1 MPYELTQNVAAWL
14 DAQVEEN
21 HRLLKELCLIPA
33 FSNHEDEKAAAVKAW
48 LDGIGAKGVYIDD
61 AKNVVFPMN
70 CEGRD
75 DIVVFQAHTDTVF
88 PMDTPLEFID
98 DGEKFH
104 CPSIIDDT
112 GNLVNMLMTVKYIVE
127 HNVQPKCGILFVANA
142 GEEGLGNLKGT
153 RQLFQ
158 DYAGRIC
165 RFFTFDA
172 NYGACAPVCVG
183 SHRYQVDVT
192 TLGGHS
198 WSQFGI
204 TNAIVELSKLIEKLS
219 YVELPKKEGTRTTW
233 NVGTI
238 QGGTS
243 VNTIAPN
250 ASMLY
255 EYRSEDA
262 DCLAYM
268 EKFFTETVETFR
280 QTTDAE
286 VKVTVVGQRPCG
298 EAEDKAVHNE
308 MIQRVRQVC
317 MKYSGMSDCT
327 VRSASTDCNI
337 PLSLGI
343 PAVCAGL
350 LLGGGAH
357 TVKEWVYKH
366 SLPIGMRIGAEI
378 ILDYFDI

>member
-1 MPYELTQNVAAWL
+1 MGYELTQDVITWL
-14 DAQVEEN
+14 DGQVDEC

-33 FSNHEDEKAAAVKAW
+33 FSHHEDEKAAAVKAW
-48 LDGIGAKGVYIDD
+48 LDSIGAKGAYIDE
-61 AKNVVFPMN
+61 AKNVVFPVG

-104 CPSIIDDT
+104 CPSITDDT
-112 GNLVNMLMTVKYIVE
+112 GNLVNMLMTVKYVVE
-127 HNVQPKCGILFVANA
+127 HNVQPKCGILFVANS

-153 RQLFQ
+153 RQLFK
-158 DYAGRIC
+158 DYEGRIR
-165 RFFTFDA
+165 RFFTFDGG
-172 NYGACAPVCVG
+172 YGGCAPVCVG
-183 SHRYQVDVT
+183 SHRYQVDIT
-192 TLGGHS
+192 AKGGHS
-198 WSQFGI
+198 WSQFGL
-204 TNAIVELSKLIEKLS
+204 TNAIVELAKLIEKLS
-219 YVELPKKEGTRTTW
+219 HVELPVKEGARTSW

-238 QGGTS
+238 EGGTS

-262 DCLAYM
+262 GCLAYM
-268 EKFFTETVETFR
+268 EKFFYDTVEAFR
-280 QTTDAE
+280 QTTDANVE
-286 VKVTVVGQRPCG
+286 VTVVGKRPCG
-298 EAEDKAVHNE
+298 EAEDKAAHRE
-308 MIQRVRQVC
+308 MVERLREVC
-317 MKYSGMSDCT
+317 LRHSGLGT
-327 VRSASTDCNI
+327 FYEKSASTDCNI

-343 PAVCAGL
+343 PAVCGGL

-357 TVKEWVYKH
+357 TVKEWVHKY